1 MQLNFFFQ
9 AYKKNLGREEAQQ
22 IIHTF
27 AIMRP
32 SGDDDSDD
40 LDTDD
45 TSNQEEEEDDDE
57 EGKYVFKPS
66 IE

>member
-1 MQLNFFFQ
+1 MFKK
-9 AYKKNLGREEAQQ
+9 AYKKNIGREEAQQ

-45 TSNQEEEEDDDE
+45 TSNQEDDDDE
-57 EGKYVFKPS
+57 DGNKTPYLFIYP
-66 IE
+66 I